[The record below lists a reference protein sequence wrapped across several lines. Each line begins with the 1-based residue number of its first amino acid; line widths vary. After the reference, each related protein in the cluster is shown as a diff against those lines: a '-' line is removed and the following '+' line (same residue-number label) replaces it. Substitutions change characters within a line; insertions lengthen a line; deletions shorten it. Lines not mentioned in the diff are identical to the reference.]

1 MFKRTDKRI
10 NHTENFMAFK
20 IRRRTFMFFAKTQT
34 MKQAKIF
41 QKSLKNILTIEYVFN
56 YNKEKNS

>member
-1 MFKRTDKRI
+1 
-10 NHTENFMAFK
+10 MAFK